1 MSNVYNYVFHFN
13 PSTKMWTAIPRDGY
27 LAYWNRS
34 IKDVNDVLRSKD
46 VNTLVELIERGDD
59 FLKTL

>member
-13 PSTKMWTAIPRDGY
+13 PSTKMWTAVPRDEY
-27 LAYWNRS
+27 LAYWNRP
-34 IKDVNDVLRSKD
+34 IKDVDGALRSKD
-46 VNTLVELIERGDD
+46 VSTLVELIEKGDE